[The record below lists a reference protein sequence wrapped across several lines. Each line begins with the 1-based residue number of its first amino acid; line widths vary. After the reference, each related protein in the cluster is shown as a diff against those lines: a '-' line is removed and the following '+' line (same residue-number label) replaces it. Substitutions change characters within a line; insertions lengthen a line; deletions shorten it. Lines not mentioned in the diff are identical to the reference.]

1 MLLFTTL
8 TACLVDQNSFQ
19 PGPSGSFNSYLD
31 ENERRYYLKFYDS
44 YLINF
49 ENRWPQ
55 RDRFLL
61 IASIEREQCS
71 SIANIEA
78 SASGIP
84 LNDKEKKEQKKA
96 K

>member
-8 TACLVDQNSFQ
+8 TTCLVDQNSFQ
-19 PGPSGSFNSYLD
+19 RGPSGSFNSFLD
-31 ENERRYYLKFYDS
+31 ENEGRCYIKFYDS

-55 RDRFLL
+55 RDKFLL
-61 IASIEREQCS
+61 IGSIEREQCS
-71 SIANIEA
+71 STANIEA

-84 LNDKEKKEQKKA
+84 PNDKKKKE
-96 K
+96 